1 MLCLGANNM
10 PLYLIFWIE
19 KLLGPKD
26 LLKVILVCS
35 YSYFNSFCYGTDLFG
50 IKLRNSCS

>member
-10 PLYLIFWIE
+10 PLYLIYWIE